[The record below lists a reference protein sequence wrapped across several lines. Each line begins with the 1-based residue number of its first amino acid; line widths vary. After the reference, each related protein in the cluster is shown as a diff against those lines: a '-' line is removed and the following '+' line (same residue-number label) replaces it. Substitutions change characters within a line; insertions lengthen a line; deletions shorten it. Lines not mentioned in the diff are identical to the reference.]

1 MKCKKKIKNQIQPD
15 YSGLSGI
22 TIEAILKRL
31 TVLGVKLG
39 YFENPVQYSATEVIF
54 TYPERYGLWG
64 TPGFI
69 SQVVADAQAIVAKGL
84 NPIITLEPYKDT
96 ATNPLPE
103 ITAGTIDG
111 FLTNLFNG
119 INAVAPNAIIRP
131 MHEMETNQ
139 ARYPWAFKP
148 SIDYINAWIHLYNLN
163 DGLSNNLK
171 FLWSPAG
178 DPLAPYYYPGDAYVD
193 YVGFSLYET
202 PTEVDLVWYGEDRQ
216 FVNEFVRKMLLLVPN
231 KQVILPEV
239 GIAGSNIP
247 EKAQILKLLTDT
259 IEIAWLNRIVSLNFF
274 NTYETI
280 PAFSY
285 LDYRL
290 Q

>member
-1 MKCKKKIKNQIQPD
+1 MKCKKKIKNQVAPD
-15 YSGLSGI
+15 YSGLSQI
-22 TIEAILKRL
+22 TVEAILKRL
-31 TVLGVKLG
+31 TSLGVKLG
-39 YFENPVQYSATEVIF
+39 YFANPIQYATTEVIF

-64 TPGFI
+64 TAGFI
-69 SQVVADAQAIVAKGL
+69 SQVVADAGDIVSRGL
-84 NPIITLEPYKDT
+84 NPIITLEPYKDLP
-96 ATNPLPE
+96 TNPLPE
-103 ITAGTIDG
+103 ITSGTLDG

-148 SIDYINAWIHLYNLN
+148 AVDYINAWIHLYNLN
-163 DGLSNNLK
+163 DGLGNNLK
-171 FLWSPAG
+171 FLWTPAG
-178 DPLAPYYYPGDAYVD
+178 DNIAPYYYPGDAYVD

-202 PTEVDLVWYGEDRQ
+202 PTEVDLTWYGEDRQ
-216 FVNEFVRKMLLLVPN
+216 FVNEFVRKMNLLVPN
-231 KQVILPEV
+231 KPVILPEV
-239 GIAGSNIP
+239 GVAGSNMA

-259 IEIAWLNRIVSLNFF
+259 IEIAWLSRVVGINFF
-274 NTYETI
+274 NSYETL